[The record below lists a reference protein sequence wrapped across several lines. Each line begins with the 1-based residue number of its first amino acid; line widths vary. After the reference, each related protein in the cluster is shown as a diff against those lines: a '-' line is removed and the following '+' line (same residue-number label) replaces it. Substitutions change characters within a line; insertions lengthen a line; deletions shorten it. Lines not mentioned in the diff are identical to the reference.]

1 MKIISVIS
9 TVKNGEKYLME
20 MIDSIKNQSIS
31 FWELIVVDDGSE
43 DNSLNILLDASNKDK
58 RIKVIKTSGVGRGPA
73 LNMAIKEAKGNYIAN
88 IDVDDPS
95 HPQRLE
101 IQRSFLESN
110 PELDCLFTNSLF
122 VDGNEPIEWSFYN
135 IDDILN
141 SQAQIVTIDT
151 LYRLNPLNHSSF
163 FVKKSDLNRLGNYNQ
178 NRKSLLDYSLWFN
191 FLENGYKIAVLP
203 YNLASKR
210 IHQEQSFESKNRLRY
225 LNDTRKLRLDH
236 INKVQGL
243 SKYKYT
249 FIANFMFLYGLF
261 PQYIRR
267 ALKKQLGNKE

>member
-1 MKIISVIS
+1 
-9 TVKNGEKYLME
+9 ME